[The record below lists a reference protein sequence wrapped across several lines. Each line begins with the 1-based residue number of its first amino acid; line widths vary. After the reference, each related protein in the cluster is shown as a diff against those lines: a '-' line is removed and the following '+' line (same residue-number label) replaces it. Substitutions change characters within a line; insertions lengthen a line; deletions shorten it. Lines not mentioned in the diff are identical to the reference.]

1 MKGRPTPKRE
11 EQRRRRRAEARAA
24 RERDPN
30 LMRLYEAF
38 SPPARSKVRR

>member
-11 EQRRRRRAEARAA
+11 AQRRAWRARVREAR
-24 RERDPN
+24 EKNPN

-38 SPPARSKVRR
+38 SPPAKVRR